1 MIREIH
7 SISDGMI
14 VIRANQ
20 NGWSGSQGPYL
31 ENYDNHTNLNG
42 GLGDVRFNR
51 RHFEVWNG
59 STWEQLPSVSA
70 SIGLNSDTM
79 NILEWARQQMN
90 EKIQRRELAS
100 KHPMLTQALDDL
112 ERAEERYEIIKAL
125 ISDL

>member
-79 NILEWARQQMN
+79 NILEWARVEMQKQADRQN
-90 EKIQRRELAS
+90 EAD
-100 KHPMLTQALDDL
+100 KHPMLAQALADL
-112 ERAEERYEIIKAL
+112 ERAEERYQIIKAL

>member
-1 MIREIH
+1 
-7 SISDGMI
+7 MI

-79 NILEWARQQMN
+79 NILEWARVEMQKQADRKN
-90 EKIQRRELAS
+90 EAD
-100 KHPMLTQALDDL
+100 KHPMLAQALADL

>member
-1 MIREIH
+1 
-7 SISDGMI
+7 MI
-14 VIRANQ
+14 VISSNQ
-20 NGWSGSQGPYL
+20 NGWSGGQGPYL

-42 GLGDVRFNR
+42 ALGDVRFNR

-59 STWEQLPSVSA
+59 NTWEQLPSVSV

-79 NILEWARQQMN
+79 KILEWAHGQMQKQADRKN
-90 EKIQRRELAS
+90 EAD
-100 KHPMLTQALDDL
+100 KHPMLAQALADL

>member
-79 NILEWARQQMN
+79 NILEWARVEMQKQADRKN
-90 EKIQRRELAS
+90 EAD
-100 KHPMLTQALDDL
+100 KHPMLAQALADL